1 MKALGEDGRALAS
14 FDPLILDSKFFSRFF
29 SQILYS
35 HVRSDANKLV
45 HGLVRYSFNITNYAV
60 WMEDVSPQF
69 YSVF

>member
-14 FDPLILDSKFFSRFF
+14 FDPLIQDSKFFSRFF